1 MKFYVYVEKV
11 NDEITNYIFVDD
23 LNKFVTHSYKPC
35 RMSFTGVVI
44 DACDVFAA
52 KKAYDAPYESDLAT
66 TVAWIPEPPETA
78 NYSMPTVV
86 EEQPDVLDHML
97 RCSIIAVEIAKALQ
111 KCNLQLAEL
120 AHHIRTYNKKNP
132 AVAKEDVYKRLKERY
147 IEHFKR
153 LRYKPYTPSES

>member
-1 MKFYVYVEKV
+1 MKFYVYVEKE
-11 NDEITNYIFVDD
+11 NDAITNYIFVDNLD
-23 LNKFVTHSYKPC
+23 EFVTHTYKPGK
-35 RMSFTGVVI
+35 MSFAGVVI
-44 DACDVFAA
+44 DARDVFAA
-52 KKAYDAPYESDLAT
+52 KQAYDTPDESNLET
-66 TVAWIPEPPETA
+66 TIAWIPEPPETA
-78 NYSMPTVV
+78 NYSVPTVV

-111 KCNLQLAEL
+111 KCNIQLAEL

-153 LRYKPYTPSES
+153 LRYKPYTPSEG